1 MCKKAG
7 YSSFF
12 VLIYLEYSSKHRANA
27 SKPCQRSVCGFFPRV
42 CEQIAESDR
51 MTPCRGWGSALRTN
65 RTQVRHVFPLLSV
78 PCRRVSCTTPQ
89 QVLSADCWGSSSM
102 RDNRRSA
109 RHGLLPIQ
117 TLPSPCCT
125 YYRDCSSHCCA
136 VMPRS

>member
-89 QVLSADCWGSSSM
+89 KCCQLTVGVHLPCGITVVLLDMGSC
-102 RDNRRSA
+102 
-109 RHGLLPIQ
+109 Q
-117 TLPSPCCT
+117 FK
-125 YYRDCSSHCCA
+125 HCLHRVA
-136 VMPRS
+136 HIIEIAHHIAAL